1 MIKSKPSKLH
11 WNYFLAIETDLIK
24 TARFIEFCED
34 NLQTYSTELAHIL
47 ISASSEVDVILREIC
62 RIVDVNKN
70 ANNINDYREVI
81 QEYLPNMI
89 NEPIFIHRYG
99 LEFVPWENWNDNE
112 SPDWWRCHNKVKH
125 QRNKHFDMA
134 NLQNALNAV
143 GALLICMT
151 YYYQIIF
158 NKKYLDQKIEID
170 LNKTTELLKPF
181 PQLLRLQNEYYHHPV
196 YLY

>member
-34 NLQTYSTELAHIL
+34 NLQTYSIELAHIL

-62 RIVDVNKN
+62 KILDEDKN

-81 QEYLPNMI
+81 QEYLPDLI
-89 NEPIFIHRYG
+89 NEPIFVHRYG
-99 LEFVPWENWNDNE
+99 LEFVPWENWNGDE
-112 SPDWWRCHNKVKH
+112 SPNWWRSYNKVKH
-125 QRNKHFDMA
+125 QRNEYFNMA
-134 NLQNALNAV
+134 NLQNVLNSV

-158 NKKYLDQKIEID
+158 AGEYLDKKIDID

-181 PQLLRLQNEYYHHPV
+181 PNLLRLRNEYYHHPV
-196 YLY
+196 YFY

>member
-34 NLQTYSTELAHIL
+34 NLETYSIELAHIL
-47 ISASSEVDVILREIC
+47 ISASSEVDVILREMCNLIDED
-62 RIVDVNKN
+62 RN

-81 QEYLPNMI
+81 QQNLPKLI
-89 NEPIFIHRYG
+89 SEPIFIHRYG
-99 LEFVPWENWNDNE
+99 LEFVPWENWNGDD
-112 SPDWWRCHNKVKH
+112 SPNWWRSHNKVKH
-125 QRNKHFDMA
+125 QRNEHFNMA
-134 NLQNALNAV
+134 NLQNALNSV

-151 YYYQIIF
+151 YYYQMIF
-158 NKKYLDQKIEID
+158 DIKYRDKKIEID
-170 LNKTTELLKPF
+170 LNKTTELLKPLPILF
-181 PQLLRLQNEYYHHPV
+181 RLRHEYYRHPV